1 MQIKMNFCLICTSLI
16 LVNFT
21 MVRSQ
26 DTLLFPVE
34 ITEKWGYAD
43 QTGKIIIPPAYLVAL
58 PFNTGGIAAVV
69 DDSGWVY
76 INSSGLKLLRP
87 FIVDNGPDYFVEGL
101 ARFVKDNKIGFCD
114 QKGRVIISAQF
125 PFVQPFSEGVAG
137 FCTECRQIKE
147 GEYHRFNGGKW
158 GFIDRDGNIVIAAKY
173 DMVKSFRNGVAEV
186 KLNQSWFYINRNG
199 EITEEGE

>member
-1 MQIKMNFCLICTSLI
+1 MQKKAFSSVIITLGVLISYTIVSGQDDSL
-16 LVNFT
+16 
-21 MVRSQ
+21 S
-26 DTLLFPVE
+26 PV
-34 ITEKWGYAD
+34 KVDAKYGYAD
-43 QTGKIIIPPAYLVAL
+43 QTGKIIIPPTYLVAL

-87 FIVDNGPDYFVEGL
+87 FIVDNGPDYFVDGL

-125 PFVQPFSEGVAG
+125 SFVQPFSEGVAG

-147 GEYHRFNGGKW
+147 GEYHRFSGGKW
-158 GFIDRDGNIVIAAKY
+158 GFIDRKGNVIIKAIY
-173 DMVKSFRNGVAEV
+173 EQVKPFNNGVAEV
-186 KLNQSWFYINRNG
+186 KDKHIWYFINRQG
-199 EITEEGE
+199 QKI